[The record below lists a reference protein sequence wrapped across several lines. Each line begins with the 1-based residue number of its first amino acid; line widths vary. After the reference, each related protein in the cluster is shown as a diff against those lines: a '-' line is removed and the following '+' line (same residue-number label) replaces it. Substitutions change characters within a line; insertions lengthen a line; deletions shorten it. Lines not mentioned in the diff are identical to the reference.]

1 MVDKYKMDGHKLMYH
16 GERIK
21 DWQTGKRIAPLYID
35 MGITLTCN
43 IACEYCYYAV
53 PENKQADMIPTDALI
68 RFLNDAAEIGTKAIG
83 FLGDG
88 EPMIHPGVYDA
99 VAAGAKAGLDMSLS
113 TNGVIMREERL
124 PEFLESLVWLRFNVS
139 AASPEKFAKVMGT
152 TQDNFRSAV
161 KNIRKCVEIK
171 KKYDLKTT
179 LGLQMVLVPECSDE
193 IVAFAKMGKE
203 LGVDY
208 VVIKQ
213 CSENEHYKLNSIDLD
228 YSKHEAALKEAESL
242 SDENYNVI
250 IKWNKMMNNGVR
262 NYDQCFGCEF
272 LPQISG
278 NGDVYNCGNFFGN
291 KEFYIG
297 SIAKE
302 SFKDIVFGK
311 RYGEVMDMVK
321 TSVDVHSACGVNCR
335 QNEINEFLWKL
346 DSPVAHVNF
355 V

>member
-1 MVDKYKMDGHKLMYH
+1 
-16 GERIK
+16 
-21 DWQTGKRIAPLYID
+21 
-35 MGITLTCN
+35 
-43 IACEYCYYAV
+43 
-53 PENKQADMIPTDALI
+53 
-68 RFLNDAAEIGTKAIG
+68 
-83 FLGDG
+83 
-88 EPMIHPGVYDA
+88 
-99 VAAGAKAGLDMSLS
+99 
-113 TNGVIMREERL
+113 
-124 PEFLESLVWLRFNVS
+124 
-139 AASPEKFAKVMGT
+139 
-152 TQDNFRSAV
+152 
-161 KNIRKCVEIK
+161 
-171 KKYDLKTT
+171 
-179 LGLQMVLVPECSDE
+179 
-193 IVAFAKMGKE
+193 MGKE

-213 CSENEHYKLNSIDLD
+213 CSENEHYKLNSIDLN
-228 YSKHEAALKEAESL
+228 YSKHEVALKEAESL
-242 SDENYNVI
+242 SDEHYNVI

-291 KEFYIG
+291 KDFYIG

-311 RYGEVMDMVK
+311 RYGEVMKMVK
-321 TSVDVHSACGVNCR
+321 ASVDVHSACGVNCR

>member
-1 MVDKYKMDGHKLMYH
+1 MADIYKMDGHKLMYH

-21 DWQTGKRIAPLYID
+21 EWQTGKRIAPLYID
-35 MGITLTCN
+35 MGITQTCN

-53 PENKQADMIPTDALI
+53 PENKKADMIPTDALI
-68 RFLNDAAEIGTKAIG
+68 RFLNEAAEIGTKAIG

-99 VAAGAKAGLDMSLS
+99 VVAGAKAGLSMSLS

-124 PEFLESLVWLRFNVS
+124 LELLESLVWLRFNVS

-152 TQDNFRSAV
+152 SQDNFHAAV
-161 KNIRKCVEIK
+161 ENIRKCTEIK
-171 KKYDLKTT
+171 KKYGLKTT

-193 IVAFAKMGKE
+193 IVAYAEMGKD

-208 VVIKQ
+208 AVIKQ
-213 CSENEHYKLNSIDLD
+213 CSENEHYKLDSIDLE
-228 YSKHEAALKEAESL
+228 YAKHEAALKKAESL

-250 IKWNKMMNNGVR
+250 IKWIKMRNNGVR
-262 NYDQCFGCEF
+262 SYDHCFGCEF

-291 KEFYIG
+291 KDFYMG
-297 SIAKE
+297 NIAEE
-302 SFKDIVFGK
+302 SFKDIVFGE
-311 RYGEVMDMVK
+311 RYREVMDRVK
-321 TSVDVHSACGVNCR
+321 TSVDVHTACGINCR

-346 DSPVAHVNF
+346 DSPMAHVNF